1 MGHKLLPEQLELYKR
16 IDEILYYKWDTIGV
30 SDSGWARDEYQS
42 YLPQLFSLVMKS
54 QSPQEICKYL
64 TESTQYMGLQ
74 LSRDHDLAIAK
85 LILEVKDSLDIE

>member
-1 MGHKLLPEQLELYKR
+1 MGHKLPPEQLELYKR
-16 IDEILYYKWDTIGV
+16 IDEILYYKWDPIGV

-74 LSRDHDLAIAK
+74 LSRDLDLAIAK

>member
-1 MGHKLLPEQLELYKR
+1 
-16 IDEILYYKWDTIGV
+16 
-30 SDSGWARDEYQS
+30 WARDEYQS
-42 YLPQLFSLVMKS
+42 YLPQLFSLVRQS

-74 LSRDHDLAIAK
+74 LSRDHDLAVAK

>member
-1 MGHKLLPEQLELYKR
+1 MGHKLPPEQLELYKR
-16 IDEILYYKWDTIGV
+16 IDEILYYKWDPIGV
-30 SDSGWARDEYQS
+30 SDSDWARDEYQP
-42 YLPQLFSLVMKS
+42 YLPQLFSLVMQS

-74 LSRDHDLAIAK
+74 LSRDHDLAVAK